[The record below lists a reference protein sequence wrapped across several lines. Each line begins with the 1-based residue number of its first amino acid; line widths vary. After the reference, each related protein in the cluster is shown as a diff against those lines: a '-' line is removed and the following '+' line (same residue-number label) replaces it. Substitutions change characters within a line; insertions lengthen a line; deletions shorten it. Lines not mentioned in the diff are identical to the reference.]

1 MSYKIIPIPSEIAES
16 VRENLKS
23 PQYGHPA
30 TVDVAKGYGPCRSCL
45 KTFNQGQEERI
56 LFTYNSFAG
65 LSNLPLPS
73 PIFIHKDNCKE
84 YSENSFPM
92 DLIDIPMLLE
102 GFGENSELIKREPV
116 KRNEIDEQIE
126 KILDLP
132 KVLYV
137 NIRNAEAGCFI
148 ARIEV

>member
-1 MSYKIIPIPSEIAES
+1 MSYKVIPISSEIAGS

-30 TVDVAKGYGPCRSCL
+30 SISIATGYGPCRFCL

-65 LSNLPLPS
+65 LSNLPLPG
-73 PIFIHKDNCKE
+73 PVFIHKDKCRE
-84 YSENSFPM
+84 YSENGFPA
-92 DLIDIPMLLE
+92 DLIDLPMLFE
-102 GFGENSELIKREPV
+102 AFGENSEMIKREPV
-116 KRNEIDEQIE
+116 ERE
-126 KILDLP
+126 KIDQQIQSIFVLP
-132 KVLYV
+132 KVNYI

-148 ARIEV
+148 ARIEK

>member
-1 MSYKIIPIPSEIAES
+1 MNYKIVPIPSEIAES
-16 VRENLKS
+16 VRENLQS

-56 LFTYNSFAG
+56 LFTYNSFEG

-73 PIFIHKDNCKE
+73 PIFIHKDNCRE
-84 YSENSFPM
+84 YEAKGFPQ
-92 DLIDIPMLLE
+92 DLLDLPMLFE
-102 GFGENSELIKREPV
+102 AFGENSELIKREAV
-116 KRNEIDEQIE
+116 EREKVDEQIQD
-126 KILDLP
+126 IF
-132 KVLYV
+132 VLSNVNYV

-148 ARIEV
+148 ARIDK